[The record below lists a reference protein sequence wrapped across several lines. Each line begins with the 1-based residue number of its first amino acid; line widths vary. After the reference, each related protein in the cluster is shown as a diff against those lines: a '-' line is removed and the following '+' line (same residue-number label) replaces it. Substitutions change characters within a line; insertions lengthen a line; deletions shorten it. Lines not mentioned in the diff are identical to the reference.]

1 MESAAP
7 LRTCPFC
14 LSSGEGTDEYVHP
27 VLGSTF
33 LVSTSRVHGD
43 NSEGLQT
50 IHVLK
55 DITDRR
61 EAERRYRELFGNI
74 QEGTVFLHAG
84 RGFYVR

>member
-1 MESAAP
+1 MCALLAMESAAP

-14 LSSGEGTDEYVHP
+14 RSSGDSTDEYVHP

-33 LVSTSRVHGD
+33 LVSTSRVQGD

-61 EAERRYRELFGNI
+61 EAERR
-74 QEGTVFLHAG
+74 
-84 RGFYVR
+84 